1 MKPTQWIALLRCA
14 GGVSTRLQVER
25 VPALVTA
32 GGRESHMLEVLTV
45 VEQSLEGWET
55 HQGHTRHLIV
65 DTWVLEEERVT

>member
-1 MKPTQWIALLRCA
+1 
-14 GGVSTRLQVER
+14 
-25 VPALVTA
+25 
-32 GGRESHMLEVLTV
+32 MLEVLTV